1 MKETIMEQNDENNEY
16 KKFCIKL
23 AKNAREVMQEY
34 NKLSPANKQRAD
46 MEAQSIIVAQG
57 FWEIWEHLKNPL

>member
-1 MKETIMEQNDENNEY
+1 MEQNDENNEY
-16 KKFCIKL
+16 NEFWVKF

-46 MEAQSIIVAQG
+46 MEARNIIAAQG
-57 FWEIWEHLKNPL
+57 FWGLWERLKTVL